1 MPDKHTSSPI
11 AFLDGSYMPLGDA
24 RVGIM
29 THALHYGTGAFEG
42 IRGNW
47 NEDEGKTYIF
57 KLREHYER
65 MLRGAKLLFIDIP
78 YSIDELCE
86 ITVEVIQR
94 SGFTEDVYIRPM
106 AYKGEEKVANLNL
119 RALGDSFFCLAV
131 PFGQYIDSDGA
142 ISCCIAS
149 YRRID
154 DTMVPPR
161 FKLAGLY
168 LNSILAKTDALASGF
183 DEAIMLNQDGHV
195 CEGTGENIFV
205 VHGDKIVTPTLE
217 SNVLPGIT
225 RQTVIDL
232 AINELG
238 FEVQERPI
246 DRSELIDAD
255 EVFLT
260 GTAAHIQAVGSIDHR
275 LVGSGS
281 VGHLTK
287 SLQDLYFPIVRG
299 QNLKYLH
306 YCTPASYLGVKKT

>member
-1 MPDKHTSSPI
+1 
-11 AFLDGSYMPLGDA
+11 MPLEDA

-57 KLREHYER
+57 KLKEHYER

-168 LNSILAKTDALASGF
+168 LNSILAKTDALSSGF

-238 FEVQERPI
+238 LKVQERPI

>member
-1 MPDKHTSSPI
+1 
-11 AFLDGSYMPLGDA
+11 
-24 RVGIM
+24 M

-47 NEDEGKTYIF
+47 NADDGKMYIF

-78 YSIDELCE
+78 YTVAELCE

-94 SGFTEDVYIRPM
+94 SGFKEDVYIRPM

-119 RALGDSFFCLAV
+119 RALSDSFFCLAI

-161 FKLAGLY
+161 FKLSGLY
-168 LNSILAKTDALASGF
+168 LNSILAKTDALAAGF

-205 VHGDKIVTPTLE
+205 VHGDVIVTPTLE

-225 RQTVIDL
+225 RDTVINL
-232 AINELG
+232 ARTELG
-238 FEVQERPI
+238 LVVEERPV
-246 DRSELIDAD
+246 DRSELYVAD

-260 GTAAHIQAVGSIDHR
+260 GTAAHIQGVGTIDHR
-275 LVGSGS
+275 LIGSGS
-281 VGHLTK
+281 IGSLTK

-299 QNLKYLH
+299 QNPKFLH
-306 YCTPASYLGVKKT
+306 HCTPATPYMGQRA

>member
-1 MPDKHTSSPI
+1 
-11 AFLDGSYMPLGDA
+11 MPLEDA

-57 KLREHYER
+57 KLKEHYER

-168 LNSILAKTDALASGF
+168 LNSILAKTDALSSGF

-238 FEVQERPI
+238 LKVQERPI

-275 LVGSGS
+275 LVGSGA